1 MMNSK
6 ILVVEDDLDLNFIL
20 CKILQKADYQVE
32 SAYSGQVAKQL
43 IMQNDYDLIL
53 LDLMLP
59 EVTGEMLIPIIREK
73 STTPIMII
81 SSKTQIE
88 DRVNALENGADDY
101 LTKPFEQPEILAR
114 VGALL
119 RRYKQFSVPTV
130 VQNQLTFKNVVIDM
144 EERNCM
150 VNGQLLVLTGTEYDV
165 LQLLCQQPK
174 KVFTKAQLYE
184 QIWGDDYMV
193 EDNALN
199 VHVSNLRKKLKQYD
213 KENEYIE
220 TVWGVG
226 FKLKD

>member
-1 MMNSK
+1 MNSK

-20 CKILQKADYQVE
+20 CKILQKAGYKIE

-43 IMQNDYDLIL
+43 ILQNEYDLIL

-59 EVTGEMLIPIIREK
+59 EITGEMLIQIIRK
-73 STTPIMII
+73 KFTTPIMII

-88 DRVNALENGADDY
+88 DRVSTLENGADDY
-101 LTKPFEQPEILAR
+101 LTKPFEQQEVLAR

-119 RRYKQFSVPTV
+119 RRYKQFSLPKAS
-130 VQNQLTFKNVVIDM
+130 QNQLIFKNVVIDM
-144 EERNCM
+144 EERSCT
-150 VNGQLLVLTGTEYDV
+150 VNGKTLILTGTEYDV
-165 LQLLCQQPK
+165 LQLLLQQPK

-184 QIWGDDYMV
+184 QIWGDDYMAF
-193 EDNALN
+193 DNALN

-213 KENEYIE
+213 EENEYIE